1 MPTIAKRRKIM
12 RLIREAASSG
22 RLGSW
27 MTIEAEMRAAGHI
40 DRHYN
45 PIDDAFLRAELDFL
59 CRAAK
64 KKNQI
69 V

>member
-1 MPTIAKRRKIM
+1 M
-12 RLIREAASSG
+12 RLIREAASSR
-22 RLGSW
+22 RLSSW
-27 MTIEAEMRAAGHI
+27 VSTEAEMRAAGHI

-45 PIDDAFLRAELDFL
+45 PLGEEFLRAELDFL

-69 V
+69 I